1 MAAPTKKPK
10 TLSKYGLKLT
20 LPEGEPPAE
29 LVWLMADAEESDS
42 PFAEATLQVKLL
54 EMMLG
59 KAQAQKVREKGLS
72 ITQLANLIADVQDSY
87 GVDSGK

>member
-10 TLSKYGLKLT
+10 TLKKYGLTLT

-29 LVWLMADAEESDS
+29 MVWLMADAEESDS

-54 EMMLG
+54 QMMLG
-59 KAQAQKVREKGLS
+59 EEQALAVREKNLS
-72 ITQLANLIADVQDSY
+72 ITQLANLIGDVQEAY